1 MAKKNWKVI
10 RNENG
15 DFAGAKT
22 PTTVYQMRKVDLMVK
37 NATQISKK
45 FTDKLYNQKKAR
57 EDSLINAYNEK
68 KLKSERLV
76 KEAQNLIKKRE
87 KTTPSSV
94 KAQD

>member
-15 DFAGAKT
+15 DFVGTKT
-22 PTTVYQMRKVDLMVK
+22 PITVHQMRKIDLAVK
-37 NATQISKK
+37 NATPITKK
-45 FTDKLYNQKKAR
+45 LTDELYNQKKAN

-68 KLKSERLV
+68 KLKSERLI

-87 KTTPSSV
+87 KAIPSV
-94 KAQD
+94 KAED